1 MAKEAG
7 NIAKTAP
14 SASKGKTIG
23 MVARVLAGILGG
35 SILTR
40 EQVVRS
46 LPFIFYLALLAL
58 LYISN
63 SYYAERTVMKSYHLR
78 KEIKELRYAFVTGRS
93 TLMFESKQTEVAR
106 RLEPLGVKE
115 TRIPPVKLII
125 SEE

>member
-1 MAKEAG
+1 MTKDTG
-7 NIAKTAP
+7 NTARPAP
-14 SASKGKTIG
+14 SPAKGKTLG
-23 MVARVLAGILGG
+23 MVARILAGILGG

-40 EQVVRS
+40 EQVVKS
-46 LPFIFYLALLAL
+46 LPFMFYLAMLAL

-63 SYYAERTVMKSYHLR
+63 SYYAERTVMQSYHLR

-106 RLEPLGVKE
+106 RLEPVGVKE

-125 SEE
+125 PQK

>member
-1 MAKEAG
+1 
-7 NIAKTAP
+7 
-14 SASKGKTIG
+14 